1 MGCKEIRKTLSA
13 HPDVTVHPCC
23 GHASFDT
30 DGLCVGN
37 VRTNVLSEMVSVARK
52 KHLNWWIHMHGPM
65 NIPNEAHAD

>member
-13 HPDVTVHPCC
+13 HPDVTVHLCC

-37 VRTNVLSEMVSVARK
+37 VRTNTSSEMVSVARK
-52 KHLNWWIHMHGPM
+52 
-65 NIPNEAHAD
+65 NI